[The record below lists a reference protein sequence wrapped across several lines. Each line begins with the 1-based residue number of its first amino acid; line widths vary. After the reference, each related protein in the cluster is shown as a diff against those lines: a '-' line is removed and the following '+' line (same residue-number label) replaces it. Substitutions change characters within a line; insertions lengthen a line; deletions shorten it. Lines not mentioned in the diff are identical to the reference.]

1 MRIEKIIRLMTPSC
15 DRCISWKE
23 IVRHSIPVA
32 ATLSC
37 GLAASSAQAR
47 DHVVTALSSPFRFE
61 PPTLIIATGDTVT
74 FVNGGGFH
82 DVHSDDGSITAF
94 RCANGCDG
102 DGAGGDGSPS
112 SDPWSAT
119 VNFPDAGIAPY
130 HCEIHGSDG
139 SGMHGTITVADG
151 LIFVDGFDA

>member
-1 MRIEKIIRLMTPSC
+1 MRDSMMVGAILFYGCFAGFANAGEHT
-15 DRCISWKE
+15 
-23 IVRHSIPVA
+23 
-32 ATLSC
+32 
-37 GLAASSAQAR
+37 
-47 DHVVTALSSPFRFE
+47 VTALSSPFRFE
-61 PPTLIIATGDTVT
+61 PATLVIAPGDSVT

-82 DVHSDDGSITAF
+82 NVHSDTGSITAF

-119 VNFPDAGIAPY
+119 VNFPDAGVAPY

-139 SGMHGTITVADG
+139 SGMHGTITVVEG
-151 LIFVDGFDA
+151 LIFVDGFDG